1 VQRLRS
7 HDNRYAETSSNK
19 KQNNS
24 QCETSGIVDI
34 EQGPLYAFDVS
45 GGAGTSDQARSQYT
59 HILIPYPGHGRDIES
74 KSEDDSNR
82 REVPIFCAICLGE
95 YTISEQVSWSSNS
108 DCPHVFHRECITQWF
123 LTLLKSKSHV
133 EVVAPTPTKLECP
146 MCRQDFLDVGGEENV

>member
-1 VQRLRS
+1 M
-7 HDNRYAETSSNK
+7 HDNRYAETSPNK
-19 KQNNS
+19 KRNNS

-34 EQGPLYAFDVS
+34 EKGPLYDFDASVS
-45 GGAGTSDQARSQYT
+45 AGTSDQARSQYT
-59 HILIPYPGHGRDIES
+59 HIVIPYPGHGRDIES
-74 KSEDDSNR
+74 KREDDSNM

-108 DCPHVFHRECITQWF
+108 GCPHVFHRECITQWF

-146 MCRQDFLDVGGEENV
+146 MCRQDFLVI